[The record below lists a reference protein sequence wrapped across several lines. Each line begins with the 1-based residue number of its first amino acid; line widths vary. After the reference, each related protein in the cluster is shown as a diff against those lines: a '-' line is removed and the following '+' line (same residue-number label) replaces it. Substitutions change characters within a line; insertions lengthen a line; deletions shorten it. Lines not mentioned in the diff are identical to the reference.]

1 MEDMFFTA
9 EITAC
14 DSEEYEE
21 IIRSRLE
28 KEEKI
33 EQQNITGFDKF
44 HCRKE

>member
-28 KEEKI
+28 KEGK
-33 EQQNITGFDKF
+33 NRTTKYHRF
-44 HCRKE
+44 